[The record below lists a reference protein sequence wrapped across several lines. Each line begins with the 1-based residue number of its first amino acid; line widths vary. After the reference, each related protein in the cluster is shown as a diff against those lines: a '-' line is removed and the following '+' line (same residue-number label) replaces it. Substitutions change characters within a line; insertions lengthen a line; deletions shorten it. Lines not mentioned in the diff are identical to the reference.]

1 MTQPNIVSQPLRC
14 SIIVNTYNRAPYLK
28 RLLAAFEHL
37 SYSAFEVV
45 VVNGPS
51 TDGTAELLQ
60 EYEGRIKIIDCPVA
74 NLSASRN
81 LGIAAAAGEIVLFID
96 DDAWPCS
103 PDWLERYVALFQA
116 DSEGQI
122 GAAGGP
128 ALHRDTELYEFQGG
142 ATSDYGLQAFYE
154 EEREELAPDGTP
166 WTKRVV
172 GCNCAFR
179 RAALQ
184 SIGGFD
190 EYFRYRYD
198 DSDICIRL
206 ARQGYLTA
214 HLPDAAV
221 RHSAASSARRRAK
234 YDQDWI
240 EIARS
245 DTYFA
250 LKNSTDGLL
259 KRMLKTL
266 VLAPRKQFLDEPW
279 RGLMSAEIS
288 TWQLARFV
296 IHWAIGFIAGYF
308 DGSLLPRQNRL
319 AWEPPP
325 SPFLPFKKDTREN
338 KLRICFLNRSWRYS
352 PSLAPATCYVNL
364 VEELHKL
371 GHEIHIICQSEEPI
385 CYHSLEF
392 TIYGISE
399 ATFSSA
405 KLFPNWPNLND
416 HVGYAL
422 AVFHK
427 LLDLHGRGITF
438 DIVQATDGNLDGLV
452 VLLSGIYPVVLF
464 LSSLSLATRD
474 GAAWMNDKELQT
486 YTALNQWQI
495 ERADGV
501 CCPSSEALE
510 SHKQIKAG
518 VERWLLLP
526 ERRDV
531 LSLAKWML
539 AHYRNVIANTG
550 TRYRKRFQEY
560 ESIIAQ
566 TSR

>member
-1 MTQPNIVSQPLRC
+1 MTEPNVVTDPLC
-14 SIIVNTYNRAPYLK
+14 YSIIVNTYNRASYLK
-28 RLLAAFEHL
+28 RLLAALEHL

-81 LGIAAAAGEIVLFID
+81 LGIAAAASEIVLFID

-103 PDWLERYVALFQA
+103 PDWLERYIALLQA
-116 DSEGQI
+116 DPEGQI
-122 GAAGGP
+122 GAASGP
-128 ALHRDTELYEFQGG
+128 VLHRDTELYEFRGG
-142 ATSDYGLQAFYE
+142 ATSHYGLQAFYDE
-154 EEREELAPDGTP
+154 EERGELAPDGTP

-179 RAALQ
+179 RVALQ
-184 SIGGFD
+184 RVGGFD

-206 ARQGYLTA
+206 ACRGYLTV
-214 HLPDAAV
+214 HLPDASV
-221 RHSAASSARRRAK
+221 RHSAASSARRRTR
-234 YDQDWI
+234 YDQDWM

-250 LKNSTDGLL
+250 LKNSPDGLL

-266 VLAPRKQFLDEPW
+266 VLAPRKQFLDQPC

-288 TWQLARFV
+288 TWQFARF
-296 IHWAIGFIAGYF
+296 IMQWAIGFVSGYIE
-308 DGSLLPRQNRL
+308 GLLLRRQNRL
-319 AWEPPP
+319 ARELSSP
-325 SPFLPFKKDTREN
+325 PFLPFKKDAREN
-338 KLRICFLNRSWRYS
+338 KLRICSLTRSWSYN
-352 PSLAPATCYVNL
+352 PSLELATCDINL
-364 VEELHKL
+364 AEELHKL

-385 CYHSLEF
+385 HYHSLEF
-392 TIYGISE
+392 TIHGISE
-399 ATFSSA
+399 ATFSSV
-405 KLFPNWPNLND
+405 KLFPNWPKLND
-416 HVGYAL
+416 HVAYAL
-422 AVFHK
+422 TVFHK
-427 LLDLHGRGITF
+427 LLDLHRKGITF
-438 DIVQATDGNLDGLV
+438 DIVQATDGNLDGLA

-464 LSSLSLATRD
+464 LSSPSPATRD
-474 GAAWMNDKELQT
+474 GAVWMNDKELQAF
-486 YTALNQWQI
+486 TALNRWQI
-495 ERADGV
+495 EQADSV

-510 SHKQIKAG
+510 SCREIKTG
-518 VERWLLLP
+518 VEQLLLLS
-526 ERRDV
+526 EGRDAP
-531 LSLAKWML
+531 SLARWML
-539 AHYRNVIANTG
+539 AHYRNVIASTG

-566 TSR
+566 T

>member
-1 MTQPNIVSQPLRC
+1 MTEPNIVNEPLRC

-81 LGIAAAAGEIVLFID
+81 LGVAAAAGEIVLFVD

-103 PDWLERYVALFQA
+103 PGWLERYVALFQA
-116 DSEGQI
+116 DPEGQI
-122 GAAGGP
+122 GAAGG
-128 ALHRDTELYEFQGG
+128 AVLHRGTELYEFKGG

-154 EEREELAPDGTP
+154 GERGKLAPDDTP

-179 RAALQ
+179 HAALQ
-184 SIGGFD
+184 EVGGFD

-198 DSDICIRL
+198 DADICLRL
-206 ARQGYLTA
+206 ARQGYLTL

-221 RHSAASSARRRAK
+221 RHYAASSLRRRTK
-234 YDQDWI
+234 YDQDWT

-250 LKNSTDGLL
+250 LKNSSDRLL

-266 VLAPRKQFLDEPW
+266 ALAPRKQFLDEPW
-279 RGLMSAEIS
+279 RGLISAEIS
-288 TWQLARFV
+288 TWQFTRFIMQWV
-296 IHWAIGFIAGYF
+296 IGFISGYI
-308 DGSLLPRQNRL
+308 DGLFLSRQNRL
-319 AWEPPP
+319 DWELPL
-325 SPFLPFKKDTREN
+325 SSFLPFKKNTQEN
-338 KLRICFLNRSWRYS
+338 KLRICFLARSWRYS
-352 PSLAPATCYVNL
+352 PNLDPATCYINL

-371 GHEIHIICQSEEPI
+371 GHETHIICQDEEPI
-385 CYHSLEF
+385 YYHSLEF
-392 TIYGISE
+392 TIHGISE
-399 ATFSSA
+399 AAFSSV
-405 KLFPNWPNLND
+405 KLFPNWPNLN
-416 HVGYAL
+416 HQVTYSL

-427 LLDLHGRGITF
+427 LLDLHRKDITF
-438 DIVQATDGNLDGLV
+438 DIVQGTDGDLDGLAV
-452 VLLSGIYPVVLF
+452 ILSGIYPVVLF
-464 LSSLSLATRD
+464 LPSPSLATRD
-474 GAAWMNDKELQT
+474 GEAWTSAEELQA
-486 YTALNQWQI
+486 YIALNRWQI
-495 ERADGV
+495 EWPDSV

-510 SHKQIKAG
+510 SYKRIKVG
-518 VERWLLLP
+518 MGRLLPLP
-526 ERRDV
+526 ERRDAP
-531 LSLAKWML
+531 SLARWIL
-539 AHYRNVIANTG
+539 GHYRDVIANTG
-550 TRYRKRFQEY
+550 TECRKRLQEY
-560 ESIIAQ
+560 ESFTAQ
-566 TSR
+566 TR